1 MWGFIIICLAVGIKV
16 QFILVGIK
24 NTYIIF
30 IHYCCMRT
38 GELAIRTYSIIIV
51 FINKIND

>member
-16 QFILVGIK
+16 QFILVGIQ

-30 IHYCCMRT
+30 IHYYCMRT